1 LRVIV
6 LLLVGLVAVVSGC
19 GSADLDGKVTVV
31 GSTTLLPMM
40 SGIAGTFSAEHPLVR
55 MNVRMAGTSDGVG
68 LFCDGLAAIT
78 GASRPLNAQEQ
89 ANCKASHVRYVRLHV
104 ANDGVVL
111 FTADD
116 KNLPTCLTSS
126 QIYSLMGPESVGV
139 AAWSEASTVIKGA
152 GSDLPDSPITVLG
165 PDAGAGT
172 RQVLIDLMIGPL
184 AKERGMVPTLRSDYT
199 AIPSEL
205 LIPSATSSATGGLG
219 FTGMAVMAQSDQKV
233 LPVAIDSG
241 DGCVKPTAAHVRDGS
256 YALGRP
262 LFLYVNLDA
271 VTNEPTLRAFV
282 DQVLQPS
289 GLSTAASTGGIALD
303 KREGDATRDHWQT
316 ALDAQQGDSA

>member
-1 LRVIV
+1 MAVP
-6 LLLVGLVAVVSGC
+6 LLVGILAALFGC

-40 SGIAGTFSAEHPLVR
+40 SGIAGTFSGDNPLVR

-78 GASRPLNAQEQ
+78 GASRPLNTQEQ
-89 ANCKASHVRYVRLHV
+89 ANCLASHVRYVRLHV

-116 KNLPTCLTSS
+116 KNLPTCLTSD

-139 AAWSEASTVIKGA
+139 ETWREASSVIEGA
-152 GSDLPDSPITVLG
+152 GSDLPESPITVLG

-172 RQVLIDLMIGPL
+172 RQVLIDLLIGPI
-184 AKERGMVPTLRSDYT
+184 AKERGMVSTLRSDYT

-219 FTGMAVMAQSDQKV
+219 FTGMAVMAQSDQRV

-241 DGCVKPTAAHVRDGS
+241 EGCVKPTAAHVRDGS

-271 VTNEPTLRAFV
+271 VTNEPTLRAFI
-282 DQVLQPS
+282 DQVLQPA
-289 GLSTAASTGGIALD
+289 GLATAASTGGIALD
-303 KREGDATRDHWQT
+303 KSEGDETRDHWRD
-316 ALDAQQGDSA
+316 ALETQRGDAA